1 MEPPYSAWADWLS
14 KFHTSPEWIQALWL
28 TVGPVTVLGMTGLVL
43 RAVKEIAVL
52 LAQRQREEAWQGHPV
67 CAIHRTTDGRWMLSA
82 PVAVQELKSEEAG
95 EQGGL
100 PLPVRH

>member
-1 MEPPYSAWADWLS
+1 MEPPYSVWADWLS
-14 KFHTSPEWIQALWL
+14 KFHTAPEWIQALWL
-28 TVGPVTVLGMTGLVL
+28 VSVPATMLGMTWLVM
-43 RAVKEIAVL
+43 RTAREIAVL

-67 CAIHRTTDGRWMLSA
+67 CAVSRTTDGRWMLSA
-82 PVAVQELKSEEAG
+82 PVAMQELKSEEAG